1 MELSIHVILL
11 SIITPI
17 ILQYITSC
25 SDKIKYYLDLLLQ
38 KFTNRKSFIIEYTGT
53 VMNGNI
59 TNNKGYSDH
68 SNECIEAIL
77 FFLKD
82 KIDHSKIYSSKL
94 LPKRL
99 DNNER
104 DDNNKNFT
112 INVAPMNIFKYDGF
126 NFKYE
131 EESSSDS
138 NKSCIYKRL
147 TITTYSEDLVKLR
160 DFIKKCNNDYSKFVN
175 NQKELMFIIPNIDY
189 DEVYYSTYT
198 FTSNKTFSNLLCN
211 KKDKIIEMIDSL
223 NNKKIDKLGILM
235 HGIPG
240 SGKTTIIKCIAN
252 YTRRSIIAIDLKKI
266 KSRSVLLDIL
276 FRTYAGNL
284 SLPLSRRIYVIED
297 IDCTSDMVLER
308 SSIIP
313 TNSDKEESLT
323 LSDILNCIDGILEL
337 KDTIM
342 IFTTNYVDKLDKAL
356 IRPGRIDL
364 KIELSYMDRE
374 SKFTYIKNAY
384 PNCCD
389 LSIDNSHLDIEIT
402 PAELENLVLLNQD
415 NYENFLLELEK
426 FRNRPDLQAL

>member
-1 MELSIHVILL
+1 MELSLHVILL

-25 SDKIKYYLDLLLQ
+25 SDKIKYYLDILLE
-38 KFTNRKSFIIEYTGT
+38 KFTNRKSFVIEYIGT
-53 VMNGNI
+53 VMNGDI
-59 TNNKGYSDH
+59 TNNNGHLDH

-82 KIDHSKIYSSKL
+82 KIDHSKIHSSKL
-94 LPKRL
+94 LLKRL
-99 DNNER
+99 DDIGKDE
-104 DDNNKNFT
+104 NNKNFT
-112 INVAPMNIFKYDGF
+112 INVAPMHIFKYEGF

-138 NKSCIYKRL
+138 NKSCIYKTL
-147 TITTYSEDLVKLR
+147 TITTYSEDLTKLK
-160 DFIKKCNNDYSKFVN
+160 DFIKKCNNEYSKFVN
-175 NQKELMFIIPNIDY
+175 NQKELMFIIPIIDY
-189 DEVYYSTYT
+189 DDVYYSTYS
-198 FTSNKTFSNLLCN
+198 FTSNKTFTDLLCN
-211 KKDKIIEMIDSL
+211 KKDKIIDMIDSL

-252 YTRRSIIAIDLKKI
+252 YTKRSIIAIDLKKI
-266 KSRSVLLDIL
+266 KSRSALLNIL
-276 FRTYAGNL
+276 FRTYVGRL
-284 SLPLSRRIYVIED
+284 YLPLSKRIYVIED
-297 IDCTSDMVLER
+297 IDCASKVVLDR
-308 SSIIP
+308 VSIIP
-313 TNSDKEESLT
+313 TDSDEEDESLT
-323 LSDILNCIDGILEL
+323 LSDVLNCIDGILEL

-364 KIELSYMDRE
+364 KIELAYMDRE

-384 PNCCD
+384 NR
-389 LSIDNSHLDIEIT
+389 SIPSDYLDIEVT

-415 NYENFLLELEK
+415 NYENFLIELEK
-426 FRNRPDLQAL
+426 FKNREE